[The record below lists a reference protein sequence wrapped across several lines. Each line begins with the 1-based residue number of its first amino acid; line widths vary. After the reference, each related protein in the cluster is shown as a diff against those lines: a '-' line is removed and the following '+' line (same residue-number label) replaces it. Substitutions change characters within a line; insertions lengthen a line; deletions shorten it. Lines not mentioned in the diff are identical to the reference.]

1 MNKKVI
7 SKATME
13 RIVKQL
19 ADLEEQKSIILEKYY
34 FDPSAKRDNFNKMIQ
49 KYISYTEN
57 FLRNVSVIEEE
68 NHSLPFVTIDS
79 DVEVTD
85 LEDQETYTLR
95 IVSPLIE
102 ETPVNVNCVSYLS
115 PVGSALLLREVNDEI
130 DIEVSSQVLKYKI
143 NNIWIMDA

>member
-19 ADLEEQKSIILEKYY
+19 ANLEDQKSIILKKYY
-34 FDPSAKRDNFNKMIQ
+34 SEPSEKRDKFKNMIQ

-57 FLRNVSVIEEE
+57 FLKNVSVVDEE
-68 NHSLPFVTIDS
+68 SVSFPFVTIDS
-79 DVEVTD
+79 NVEVID
-85 LEDQETYTLR
+85 LEEDESYTLR
-95 IVSPLIE
+95 VVSPLIE

-115 PVGSALLLREVNDEI
+115 PVGSALLLKEINDEI
-130 DIEVSSQVLKYKI
+130 NIEFSSQTLKYKI
-143 NNIWIMDA
+143 NNVWLMDA